1 MQTQQ
6 KKAMHTQQDV
16 SPDPFATR
24 QAHAG
29 FTLAELIVLIA
40 VIGIL
45 SIMAIPS
52 FVSYYQAAT
61 LKSGAQQFAALINQ
75 AREIAIKENDSVC
88 VKMSTPTQMTYVL
101 SSTCTVTSTT
111 VWKGTGTDAAGN
123 INLPPRISAAGSANP
138 IFNYVGSALPAATFT
153 LTNTDTGAT
162 LTVSVAASGRVT
174 IP

>member
-1 MQTQQ
+1 MPPQAVRP
-6 KKAMHTQQDV
+6 KP
-16 SPDPFATR
+16 SATR
-24 QAHAG
+24 QAERG

-75 AREIAIKENDSVC
+75 AREIAIKENDNLC
-88 VKMSTPTQMTYVL
+88 VKLSSPTQMKYVR
-101 SSTCTVTSTT
+101 STCT
-111 VWKGTGTDAAGN
+111 GTAWVGAGTDAAGN
-123 INLPPRISAAGSANP
+123 INLPPRISATAPASPP
-138 IFNYVGSALPAATFT
+138 IFNYVGSALPAGTFT
-153 LTNTDTGAT
+153 LTNIDTGAT